1 MHNTFN
7 LLQKKIRS
15 QIGDFLEMTSNFKV
29 SPQSVCFP
37 KACFAT
43 PIPQTYPP
51 TPHGYFSNILLL
63 LSSRFACSPLLF
75 LDGKSHANGR
85 LILDI
90 ICHSHCLR
98 KRNYLKVLTH
108 SERHQK
114 QNEVMPIFLSLQP
127 LALNNYNRNC

>member
-1 MHNTFN
+1 
-7 LLQKKIRS
+7 
-15 QIGDFLEMTSNFKV
+15 MTSNFKV

-63 LSSRFACSPLLF
+63 LSSRFACSPLHF

-90 ICHSHCLR
+90 VCHSHCLR
-98 KRNYLKVLTH
+98 KLIMPTRKLLYANRRALTIIN
-108 SERHQK
+108 HQAFEGHGGRK
-114 QNEVMPIFLSLQP
+114 
-127 LALNNYNRNC
+127 